1 MKASESPESVEYQ
14 KMALLHES
22 TNLVDVRGYVSCF
35 LVYGKAKR
43 ENEKV
48 QRNSMVAFAS
58 PDPSRTHETPSKL
71 LH

>member
-14 KMALLHES
+14 KWRSCM
-22 TNLVDVRGYVSCF
+22 NLQIWLTFEAMLAVF

-48 QRNSMVAFAS
+48 ERNSMAAFAF